1 MNKGL
6 CLFSRGSI
14 TKYHRLNG
22 FNNRNLF
29 SHSSGGCE
37 IKIKSKIK
45 ELAGLVSAEASP
57 LGLQMAVFLLCS
69 HIAFLCVHTYLRSP
83 SLSVRTPVLLN

>member
-1 MNKGL
+1 MNKEL
-6 CLFSRGSI
+6 CLFSRASI

-29 SHSSGGCE
+29 SHSSGGL
-37 IKIKSKIK
+37 KPMIK
-45 ELAGLVSAEASP
+45 ELAGLVSAEALP

-69 HIAFLCVHTYLRSP
+69 HIAFLCVHTYLMSP
-83 SLSVRTPVLLN
+83 SLIVRTPVLLN